1 MMAMRQYV
9 MMATCIWIRT
19 EFSDVPQKDL
29 TRRCCLIHLNTLC
42 KALHNLFKRLKQN
55 FPLKYFLGDSVNAIE
70 IQIWSVMIAYL
81 LTRVISREAKDK
93 MSFSNLVCAIR
104 LTMFSYIDIVA
115 MVVDPLRAWRDLKE
129 AQRKQALAYNPKY
142 IQLSLFDDL

>member
-1 MMAMRQYV
+1 MLVLRRVVKKTDDKKGTIAFI
-9 MMATCIWIRT
+9 TNN
-19 EFSDVPQKDL
+19 FSL
-29 TRRCCLIHLNTLC
+29 SASEICEIYRRRWGIEC
-42 KALHNLFKRLKQN
+42 LFKRLKQN

-81 LTRVISREAKDK
+81 LTRVISKEAKDK